1 MPRRPDP
8 DHHLPKHIR
17 AARARRRQ
25 EFRERE
31 RARQEERRRRVQGLA
46 LDPETGAIRTPLKLK
61 EWCELR
67 GVSYATALRE
77 YRAGRLELVNL
88 TARMFAVTPQGDRSF
103 IHVA

>member
-8 DHHLPKHIR
+8 DHHLPQHER
-17 AARARRRQ
+17 DARARRRQ
-25 EFRERE
+25 ELRERE
-31 RARQEERRRRVQGLA
+31 RGRQEKRRARVQDLA
-46 LDPETGAIRTPLKLK
+46 LAPDGSIRRPLKLK
-61 EWCELR
+61 EWCALR

-77 YRAGRLELVNL
+77 YRKGNLELVNL